1 MNETLSLIATI
12 ILTGGI
18 TTSLILIIFK
28 KLGNTFIQSVLK
40 KYENYLDKQKLAF
53 EIQYNKKTTKETEA
67 IQQIYESFSFFIIF
81 IFREI
86 LDDGKTF
93 KINDD
98 EVWDTLKK
106 LKMFRNNF
114 IDSYEPNKIYLPRH
128 LCVKIEESNIK
139 IDKFIRLYDE
149 GIPFK
154 SRLDYIGATLKME
167 EGENTF
173 IGMWE
178 SNELEISKQELEKIK
193 EEIEIEFRKVHEK

>member
-1 MNETLSLIATI
+1 MNETFSFIVTI

-18 TTSLILIIFK
+18 TTSVIWIVLK
-28 KLGNTFIQSVLK
+28 KLGDTFIQSGLK
-40 KYENYLDKQKLAF
+40 KYEYYLDKQKLAF

-67 IQQIYESFSFFIIF
+67 IQQIYESLSSFIIF

-86 LDDGKTF
+86 LVDEKIFKT
-93 KINDD
+93 NDD

-106 LKMFRNNF
+106 LKMLRNNF
-114 IDSYEPNKIYLPRH
+114 IDSYEPNKIYLPRQ
-128 LCVKIEESNIK
+128 LCAKIEESNIK
-139 IDKFIRLYDE
+139 IDKFIRLYDD

-154 SRLDYIGATLKME
+154 SRLDYIGASLQME

-178 SNELEISKQELEKIK
+178 STELEISKQELEKIK
-193 EEIEIEFRKVHEK
+193 DELEIEFRKVYEK